1 MKPIVSPATEPNQ
14 QIFLGFINEPKSFNL
29 KDLNKTTKITTNL
42 KNNVKKGKMINIEN
56 LLNFREVEK
65 TQSKQYRISLNKR
78 DELSQ
83 RDIQEP

>member
-1 MKPIVSPATEPNQ
+1 
-14 QIFLGFINEPKSFNL
+14 
-29 KDLNKTTKITTNL
+29 
-42 KNNVKKGKMINIEN
+42 MINIEN